1 MNFLRNMNEK
11 YRSKKNLDVRF
22 CWRLPMRVLPEIW
35 DSEKYLYSFAETNA
49 ISSNENEN
57 REFEVEKTYPCKST
71 KFCHERCWL
80 TQKHW

>member
-57 REFEVEKTYPCKST
+57 REFEVE
-71 KFCHERCWL
+71 
-80 TQKHW
+80 